1 MSSSQHDFI
10 SNSTLL
16 FKGDNT
22 LIYYDLDDSGEPRI
36 IKTSIGPEHGFRRA
50 SRLMNEHQILTE
62 NFPEFHSQIIREAG
76 GNTYL
81 VRRSVEGIDL
91 QQWLNNHHDIRT
103 RLQVFI
109 GIARSLEAVHARNVI
124 HRDISP
130 TNIIVG
136 SQLDCSIID
145 FDLSS
150 VIDAQAGVN
159 RSDEHIE
166 GSLRYISPEQTG
178 RINRMVDFRT
188 DLYSL
193 GATAYQLFTGKP
205 PFAGDTAA
213 ELVHAHIARM
223 PERASDLN
231 GEIPAALAE
240 IIHCLLSKDP
250 EDRYQSARGL
260 LHDLDLCLERMDQG
274 VTEPFVLKR
283 CDIFSTLHI
292 VENLYGRE
300 QDLKRLKYAAEE
312 MLQSN
317 ARLALISGHSGVGK
331 TSFVN
336 ELMVK
341 FSHHDYI
348 YLSGKFESL
357 NRHIP
362 YSAWI
367 SVCNDL
373 LLYLMARPAS
383 EIKEVKNMLKLALG
397 DQAGVLISVIPRLS
411 QLLGDLPPIPHAG
424 GQESQNRFIFQA
436 VTFVKTMASIKPLLI
451 FLDDLQWA
459 DSASIELLKR
469 IFEGCY
475 ASKLMVICAYR
486 EEEVSDTDPFLV
498 RVKELELELGI
509 RPLRIRLGSLS
520 EPDVSAMI
528 SDTFNAVD
536 RSDALASL
544 VHGRTQGNS
553 FAVKQFLHRI
563 FAEKLITFDL
573 TEECWKWSSEKV
585 SQLILSNDIADILSH
600 KIRELS
606 ESAADIIRIASCIG
620 AEFDLST
627 LSRVSDCDRAEV
639 LSALMDASKSGLVA
653 PKDFQ
658 YRYLPALLED
668 EAYNPQFYFCHDRIQ
683 QTAYDGLNTD
693 FKKTVHSRVAALL
706 SESLIGEDRK
716 ERLFELVNHLNKG
729 NQPITDAERQY
740 LRTLNYEAGLRA
752 LMSVANSQAV
762 EFLTT
767 ARRLLPEHAHQVNYR
782 EWLSIVEKLAE
793 AASFAGNT
801 GLMEEHCA
809 EIAVHAASVTDKIKT
824 YETRIAHYFNNT
836 QHSKAAEIAIEALT
850 LLGLRFPSK
859 VSKLT
864 VILEVIKT
872 KMALTSGKISRI
884 DSFSH
889 MTDEAQ
895 LQLMRI
901 ARAALPALLSA
912 RTELYPLLICDM
924 VRRSVKHGNCAPSI
938 AAYGSY
944 SIVVAGILG
953 EIDNGTIIARKSKEL
968 VAQFHEPVYIATSEF
983 IYNFFI
989 LHWTLP
995 LRQALS
1001 GLNHGYVSGMLAG
1014 NIQEGVYC
1022 FYIKQFFE
1030 YCLDAKL
1037 KEVENGF
1044 TRVVELCRQYHQ
1056 RSLQR
1061 YAEMYQTSVRML
1073 MNGNDG
1079 SDDSQLG
1086 DFDLADY
1093 IRHCEQNKDSIGLGA
1108 VYLEWAFREAL
1119 LGQYE
1124 AARSWIDHFQAI
1136 RETMNGTTLTA
1147 TFAFVQSVV
1156 LNMEGGI
1163 HSAKSGADLKI
1174 LKSNLK
1180 LYKKWSGFAP
1190 TNYQHR
1196 YQLMLALNNWRLK
1209 KIGAAEK
1216 YFDLA
1221 MESAVDSEMI
1231 RETAWIHELSSI
1243 FYASHGNVSRAETL
1257 KNQSWMYYSSWGASA
1272 KAGQLSGETAD
1283 ISMAVP
1289 SLSSSA
1295 GTSGSQLDL
1304 ETILRSARTISSEIV
1319 LDNLIEKMLR
1329 LLAENAGARKGY
1341 FIYRKGNEWIVND
1354 RIGFDEE
1361 IRFSPVKLDQAD
1373 FLPLSIVRYA
1383 INSQENIII
1392 NEPADLHRF
1401 RQDPFFDR
1409 HASKSMLCMPFAHQG
1424 VINSV
1429 IFLENDLA
1437 YESFTQ
1443 SRMRVL
1449 NLLSGQIAVSVGN
1462 AQLYASLEEKVQER
1476 TAELNAEKAK
1486 SEDLLLN
1493 ILPEYVA
1500 DELKQTGKSRA
1511 RKFEEAAVLF
1521 SDFVN
1526 FTTVAEKM
1534 DPEELVAALS
1544 NYYEAFDQVVGKL
1557 GVEKI
1562 KTVGDSYLCVA
1573 GVPLPVKNPSEL
1585 MVNTAIEFIRV
1596 TEKINQERRSS
1607 GMPVFEVR
1615 VGINTGPVV
1624 AGVVGSKKFAYD
1636 IWGDTVN
1643 TAARMEQ
1650 SSSAGRIN
1658 ISGATYEKVKDIFRF
1673 EHRGKIHAKNKGEI
1687 DMYYIALNAGQ
1698 AK

>member
-1 MSSSQHDFI
+1 MSSPPHDII
-10 SNSTLL
+10 SNSTLV

-22 LIYYDLDDSGEPRI
+22 LIYRSLDQSGSPRI
-36 IKTSIGPEHGFRRA
+36 IKTSISSEHGYRRA
-50 SRLMNEHQILTE
+50 SRLLNEHQILTE
-62 NFPEFHSQIIREAG
+62 YFPEFQSQIIREAG
-76 GNTYL
+76 GNAYL
-81 VRRSVEGIDL
+81 LRRSVEGMDL
-91 QQWLNNHHDIRT
+91 QQWMTGNHDLRT

-109 GIARSLEAVHARNVI
+109 GMARSLESVHGRNVI

-130 TNIIVG
+130 ANIIVDSHLG
-136 SQLDCSIID
+136 CSIID
-145 FDLSS
+145 FDLST
-150 VIDAQAGVN
+150 VIDALAAVN
-159 RSDEHIE
+159 RSEEHIE

-178 RINRMVDFRT
+178 RINRTVDFRT

-193 GATAYQLFTGKP
+193 GATAYHLFTGKP
-205 PFAGDTAA
+205 PFAGETAA

-223 PERASDLN
+223 PERATDLN
-231 GEIPAALAE
+231 ADIPSALSA

-260 LHDLDLCLERMDQG
+260 LHDLRLCLERLDQG
-274 VTEPFVLKR
+274 NQEPFALKR
-283 CDIFSTLHI
+283 CDVFSTLHI
-292 VENLYGRE
+292 AENLYGRE
-300 QDLKRLKYAAEE
+300 KDLELLKNAAEE
-312 MLQSN
+312 VLQSN
-317 ARLALISGHSGVGK
+317 ARLSLISGQSGVGK

-341 FSHHDYI
+341 FHHHDCI

-357 NRHIP
+357 NRHVP
-362 YSAWI
+362 YSAWLSI
-367 SVCNDL
+367 CNDL
-373 LLYLMARPAS
+373 LQDLMARPAS
-383 EIKEVKNMLKLALG
+383 EINEVKTSLKAALG
-397 DQAGVLISVIPRLS
+397 DQARVLISVIPKLGH
-411 QLLGDLPPIPHAG
+411 LLGDMPPIAHAE

-436 VTFVKTMASIKPLLI
+436 VTFVKTMASIKPLFI

-459 DSASIELLKR
+459 DSASIELLKK

-475 ASKLMVICAYR
+475 ASKLMIICAYR
-486 EEEVSDTDPFLV
+486 EEEVAETDPFLV
-498 RVKELELELGI
+498 RVKELEIELGI

-520 EPDVSAMI
+520 ERDVSAMI

-536 RSDALASL
+536 RMDALSSL
-544 VHGRTQGNS
+544 VHDRTQGNS

-563 FAEKLITFDL
+563 FTEKLITFDL
-573 TEECWKWSSEKV
+573 AGECWVWNSEKV
-585 SQLILSNDIADILSH
+585 SQLILSNDIADILSY
-600 KIRELS
+600 KIKELS
-606 ESAADIIRIASCIG
+606 ESAAGIIRIASCIG
-620 AEFDLST
+620 SDFDLST
-627 LSRVSDCDRAEV
+627 LSRVSESSRAEV

-653 PKDFQ
+653 PKDYQ

-683 QTAYDGLNTD
+683 QSAYEGLNTD
-693 FKKTVHSRVAALL
+693 YKKSVHSGVAALL
-706 SESLIGEDRK
+706 SGSLTGEDRK

-729 NQPITDAERQY
+729 NAPATDAEKQH

-752 LMSVANSQAV
+752 LMSVANTQAV

-767 ARRLLPEHAHQVNYR
+767 ARQLLPEQAHQSDYH
-782 EWLSIVEKLAE
+782 EWLRILEKLAE

-801 GLMEEHCA
+801 ELMEAHCA
-809 EIAVHAASVTDKIKT
+809 EIAAHAVSVSDKVKT
-824 YETRIAHYFNNT
+824 YEIRITHYFNNT
-836 QHSKAAEIAIEALT
+836 LHSRAADIAIDALG
-850 LLGLRFPSK
+850 LLGLRFPAK

-872 KMALTSGKISRI
+872 KMVLTSGKINKI

-889 MTDEAQ
+889 MKDAAQ
-895 LQLMRI
+895 LQIMRI
-901 ARAALPALLSA
+901 ARAALPAFLSA
-912 RTELYPLLICDM
+912 RTELYPILICDM
-924 VRRSVKHGNCAPSI
+924 VRRSVKYGNCAPSI

-968 VAQFHEPVYIATSEF
+968 VAQFNEPVYHATSEF

-989 LHWTLP
+989 LHWKLP
-995 LRQALS
+995 LRQALT

-1014 NIQEGVYC
+1014 NIQEGAYC
-1022 FYIKQFFE
+1022 FYIKQYFE
-1030 YCLDAKL
+1030 YCLDARL
-1037 KEVENGF
+1037 KDVENGF
-1044 TRVVELCRQYHQ
+1044 TGVVEVSRQHHQ
-1056 RSLQR
+1056 GSIQR
-1061 YAEMYQTSVRML
+1061 YAEMYRASVGML
-1073 MNGNDG
+1073 MNG
-1079 SDDSQLG
+1079 SVVADDSRQG
-1086 DFDLADY
+1086 DFNLADY
-1093 IRHCEQNKDSIGLGA
+1093 IRHCEQNKDTIGLGA
-1108 VYLEWAFREAL
+1108 MYLEWAFREAL
-1119 LGQYE
+1119 LGQHE
-1124 AARSWIDHFQAI
+1124 AARSWIDRFQAI
-1136 RETMNGTTLTA
+1136 RETMNGTPLLT

-1156 LNMEGGI
+1156 LSMEGGI
-1163 HSAKSGADLKI
+1163 HSTKSAADLKI

-1180 LYKKWSGFAP
+1180 LYKKWSAFAP
-1190 TNYQHR
+1190 ANYQHR
-1196 YQLMLALNNWRLK
+1196 YQLMLALNYWRLK
-1209 KIGAAEK
+1209 KISQAEQ

-1231 RETAWIHELSSI
+1231 RETAWIHELSSV
-1243 FYASHGNVSRAETL
+1243 FYASHGNTSRAEAL
-1257 KNQSWMYYSSWGASA
+1257 KNQSWMYYSSWGAIA
-1272 KAGQLSGETAD
+1272 KAGQLSGESAETQPA
-1283 ISMAVP
+1283 AT
-1289 SLSSSA
+1289 SLSSTAS
-1295 GTSGSQLDL
+1295 TSGTQLDL

-1354 RIGFDEE
+1354 RIGFDED
-1361 IRFSPVKLDQAD
+1361 IRFSPVRLDQAD

-1383 INSQENIII
+1383 INSQENVVI

-1401 RQDPFFDR
+1401 RQDPYFDT
-1409 HASKSMLCMPFAHQG
+1409 HASKSLLCMPFAHQG

-1443 SRMRVL
+1443 NRMRVL

-1462 AQLYASLEEKVQER
+1462 AQLYANLEEKVQER

-1486 SEDLLLN
+1486 SEELLLN

-1500 DELKQTGKSRA
+1500 DELKQNGKSRA
-1511 RKFEEAAVLF
+1511 RKFDEAAVLF

-1573 GVPLPVKNPSEL
+1573 GVPVPVKNPSEL
-1585 MVNTAIEFIRV
+1585 MVRTAIEFIKV
-1596 TEKINQERRSS
+1596 TEAINAERSIK
-1607 GMPVFEVR
+1607 GLPVFDIR

-1650 SSSAGRIN
+1650 SSSEGRIN
-1658 ISGATYEKVKDIFRF
+1658 ISGATYEMVKELFRF

-1687 DMYYIALNAGQ
+1687 DMYFLMQEAGQ